1 MGYIISS
8 KVENYFVG
16 TVSQMY
22 ILANQDNNN
31 NNNNNNINISFFTI
45 YILLI

>member
-22 ILANQDNNN
+22 IIKKFIQPMFAPENALN
-31 NNNNNNINISFFTI
+31 
-45 YILLI
+45 L